1 MRVSLQR
8 LTAFTLLGLALGLTA
23 CTLGPDY
30 KEPVVDLPDIW
41 QAKAVEGVER
51 GDASVQTWWETL
63 EDPVLI
69 ELLKR
74 AEAANL
80 DLEIAVARIR
90 EARALYRIAKGE
102 WYPEINAEG
111 LAQTLELPENAGG
124 PLSGAGF
131 ETYQL
136 GVGLN
141 WEIDV
146 FGRIRRTVESQ
157 TAAFEATIED
167 YRDVLVVL
175 LAEIGQNYV
184 DAVALRERIELAEE
198 NVRAQQ
204 ESVQLTQDRFDAG
217 LTSALDVAQAESNLA
232 NTEAQIPVLRTRLTA
247 ALNRIAVLLGENPG
261 SAHDELL
268 GRKETPRPPDA
279 LLVGI
284 PADVVRQRPDIR
296 RAERD
301 LASQTALIGAAK
313 ADLYPRFSLSGFFG
327 LNSAT
332 IGDLLDGDSVTYNV
346 GLPMIANLFDGGRRR
361 GQVQVETAR
370 TDQLLSVYKLTVL
383 VALEEVEDALV
394 AYAQE
399 RVRRER
405 LARAVDASQ
414 RSVELVQTQYRA
426 GLTNFQNVLDSQ
438 RSLTEQQDALAES
451 EGLVINNLI
460 ALYRALGG
468 GWQSDPEN
476 EETYTTTA
484 LE

>member
-1 MRVSLQR
+1 
-8 LTAFTLLGLALGLTA
+8 
-23 CTLGPDY
+23 
-30 KEPVVDLPDIW
+30 VVDLPDIW

-157 TAAFEATIED
+157 TAAFEATI
-167 YRDVLVVL
+167 
-175 LAEIGQNYV
+175 
-184 DAVALRERIELAEE
+184 VALRERIELAEE

-268 GRKETPRPPDA
+268 GRKEIPRPPDA